1 MRKDPEEL
9 RIGDFGLTAQT
20 GNPKSMI
27 QMLSRFDDLAG
38 LQTASADANALRTA
52 AHKRADGLKI
62 RIEPAVRP
70 VVSVA
75 DGVTK
80 LWSLA
85 ADFAAFCHCSTPPL
99 RLLR

>member
-1 MRKDPEEL
+1 MRKVPEEL
-9 RIGDFGLTAQT
+9 RIPAFGLLGQT
-20 GNPKSMI
+20 GNPKA
-27 QMLSRFDDLAG
+27 QKALGCFDDLAG
-38 LQTASADANALRTA
+38 FQAASADADALRTA
-52 AHKRADGLKI
+52 AHKRANGLKI

-85 ADFAAFCHCSTPPL
+85 ADFAAFCHYSTPPL